1 MVIRWFKY
9 LNADVSSLHLIDHNF
24 MVQRSKHSGDES
36 DTPYTKSDANS
47 DTKSDANSDESDTPY
62 TPYTNSDAMDDR
74 YAELSY
80 LVEDLSFEITES
92 LVVKKDIIR
101 ISPLAGYETQELG
114 YETQELA
121 QELDLSIQDLQT
133 FCKNNNEGSL
143 HHSTDLNI
151 NASIDHKSSNIIELI
166 LKISDSPISDIS
178 SNSASLEAKIARLRS
193 LSTRLEILSWGRP
206 LKGWSLLD

>member
-1 MVIRWFKY
+1 MIFLIKKVNKI
-9 LNADVSSLHLIDHNF
+9 ADVLILSSASVNNTF
-24 MVQRSKHSGDES
+24 MGRRYKHSGD
-36 DTPYTKSDANS
+36 KSD
-47 DTKSDANSDESDTPY
+47 
-62 TPYTNSDAMDDR
+62 TPYTNSDAISKDMSKASDR

>member
-1 MVIRWFKY
+1 MIFFFNKVPSYF
-9 LNADVSSLHLIDHNF
+9 LSSDSVNNTF
-24 MVQRSKHSGDES
+24 MGRRYKHSGDKS
-36 DTPYTKSDANS
+36 DTPY
-47 DTKSDANSDESDTPY
+47 TPY
-62 TPYTNSDAMDDR
+62 TPYTNSDAISDR
-74 YAELSY
+74 HAELSY
-80 LVEDLSFEITES
+80 LVEDISFEITES

-101 ISPLAGYETQELG
+101 ISPLAGYET
-114 YETQELA
+114 

-206 LKGWSLLD
+206 LKGWSLLG

>member
-1 MVIRWFKY
+1 MIFLVNKVTNNFSY
-9 LNADVSSLHLIDHNF
+9 FVSSDSVNNTF
-24 MVQRSKHSGDES
+24 MGRRYKHSGD
-36 DTPYTKSDANS
+36 KSD
-47 DTKSDANSDESDTPY
+47 
-62 TPYTNSDAMDDR
+62 TPYTNSDASDR

-101 ISPLAGYETQELG
+101 ISPLAGYESQELG

-121 QELDLSIQDLQT
+121 QKLDLSIQDLQT

-151 NASIDHKSSNIIELI
+151 NASIDDKSSNIIELI

-206 LKGWSLLD
+206 LKGWSLLG